1 MKNLPEF
8 NFRFIIGFRHIF
20 SRCRAR
26 QPVLGGGSCRQFFI
40 CREKENTMNIKRAK
54 QEIRDSIEAYLS
66 KDEFGEYRIPAIR
79 QRPILLMGPP
89 GIGKTQIMEQIAREC
104 GIALVS
110 YTITH
115 HTRQSAVG
123 LPFIVKK
130 NYGEEEFSVTEYTM
144 SEIISSVYDKM
155 EKTGLKE
162 GILFIDEINCVS
174 ETLAPMMLQFLQGKT
189 FGNQKVP
196 EGWVIVTAGNPPEY
210 NKSVREFDVV
220 TLDRIKKIDVEA
232 DFDVWKEYAY
242 QQGIHPAVISYLE
255 LRRKNFYRVEN
266 TVDGKIFA
274 TARGWE
280 DLSRLIQVY
289 EILGKT
295 VDREVVSQYIQHR
308 MIAKDFASYLAL
320 YYKYRTDY
328 KVEDILKGKW
338 DSITLGKIRTAS
350 LDEHLSIVSLL
361 NGKLSELFTECYLT
375 DAYLTKLYDYMV
387 YFREAQDSLTAKN
400 LMEKA
405 EADLEKDKKSELLTK
420 QQERIQKRVVSFF
433 ENASGLKITG
443 SELIGSDK
451 TGSDSGPA
459 GGGSAA
465 AESEDPSSNRNY
477 EFVKVLFESETEAY
491 ENRTDE
497 ISLTLQNVFDFME
510 AAFGDSQEMVA
521 FITEL
526 NANYYSLWFIREN
539 GSDQYYRH
547 NKGLLFDDRQKMLL
561 GQMEEVENI
570 LNNGIK

>member
-1 MKNLPEF
+1 
-8 NFRFIIGFRHIF
+8 
-20 SRCRAR
+20 
-26 QPVLGGGSCRQFFI
+26 
-40 CREKENTMNIKRAK
+40 MNIKRAK
-54 QEIRDSIEAYLS
+54 QEIRDSIEAYLA

-89 GIGKTQIMEQIAREC
+89 GIGKTQVMEQIAREC

-295 VDREVVSQYIQHR
+295 VDREVVSQYIQHK

-387 YFREAQDSLTAKN
+387 YFREDQDSLTAKN
-400 LMEKA
+400 LLEKA

-433 ENASGLKITG
+433 ENASGSKSTSGLIG
-443 SELIGSDK
+443 SESTGSDK
-451 TGSDSGPA
+451 TGSDKTGSGSDQA
-459 GGGSAA
+459 GSRSAA
-465 AESEDPSSNRNY
+465 AESKEPLSNRNY
-477 EFVKVLFESETEAY
+477 EFVKGLFESETEAY

-497 ISLTLQNVFDFME
+497 TSLTLQNVFDFME